1 MPKLNQVIAA
11 EKDVKSDTL
20 KQTAAIY
27 HSVQKTD
34 PLRGISRTYQPLRD
48 DPSEQLPSETT
59 RVQTR
64 VSESIGQ
71 FEQAMSNL
79 FDLVATKDWANTEAR
94 ADIMVDGK
102 ALLTG
107 VPATYLLFL
116 EKQLIEIRTF
126 LEALPVLDPS
136 ESWHYDPNTDSY
148 ATEPSKTMKTKKEP
162 RNWVK
167 AEATEKP
174 PAQVEM
180 FYEDVNVGTWTTI
193 KYSGAIPQKE
203 KTELLERLAGLR
215 QAVKFA
221 REEANGLE
229 VKQQQLAKPIFDYL
243 FHKS

>member
-167 AEATEKP
+167 AEATEKH